1 LCGAGQGRHGPSA
14 ALCCGF
20 RNGTAPL
27 GGGGGGGGTQ
37 AAWEKARRIGR
48 KERAGDS
55 VVCTD

>member
-1 LCGAGQGRHGPSA
+1 
-14 ALCCGF
+14 
-20 RNGTAPL
+20 L